1 MNTKVKK
8 RTTPK
13 NSEKISKATPR
24 APQGSSRYNEKR
36 TPASKSKKTIS
47 PENTEKK
54 LEKSSPVGTEDN
66 FGIPNLEIE
75 ELSFDASLNPIHYT
89 VEEETSPKSS
99 IILGSMQP
107 VAGFKPEILAPAGD
121 KASFLAGLAA
131 GADAA
136 YVGLKKLF
144 CPGRS

>member
-13 NSEKISKATPR
+13 TSQRTSQKISGQTDKRKTTARNT
-24 APQGSSRYNEKR
+24 AVLHNIEKNFEK
-36 TPASKSKKTIS
+36 TSPAAA
-47 PENTEKK
+47 EE
-54 LEKSSPVGTEDN
+54 N

-75 ELSFDASLNPIHYT
+75 ELSFDAKLNPIHYT
-89 VEEETSPKSS
+89 VTEETSPQSTV
-99 IILGSMQP
+99 ILGSMQP

-131 GADAA
+131 GADAGINGA
-136 YVGLKKLF
+136 AITVIRI
-144 CPGRS
+144 RSRISFI